1 MRISELAATTGV
13 PVATIKYYLR
23 EGLLPPGRKVAER
36 LAEYDESHVRR
47 LALLR
52 ILRVVGDVPVEKLRA
67 VIGAPQDAGSVH
79 DMLAVAARVIAPT
92 PSPGG
97 PDRAGFRQVADQLVE
112 QAGWTGVDPAA
123 SDRDNLAAVLEAI
136 VSHGTHGADPTL
148 AATYLDF
155 ADRLAA
161 WEVGNLDAGRSREE
175 ILEEMVVGEVVFG
188 QLFMVL
194 RRLAHEHHSK
204 ARFGGDDRGRPAPD

>member
-1 MRISELAATTGV
+1 MRISELAERTGV

-23 EGLLPPGRKVAER
+23 EGLLPPGRKVSER
-36 LAEYDESHVRR
+36 LSEYDESHVRR
-47 LALLR
+47 LGLLR
-52 ILRVVGDVPVEKLRA
+52 ILRVIGDVPVEKLRA
-67 VIGAPQDAGSVH
+67 IVEASRDAGSVH

-97 PDRAGFRQVADQLVE
+97 PDRAGFRQAADQLIE
-112 QAGWTGVDPAA
+112 QAGWTDVDPAA
-123 SDRDNLAAVLEAI
+123 SDRENLAVVLEAI
-136 VSHGTHGADPTL
+136 VAHGTHEPDPAL

-175 ILEEMVVGEVVFG
+175 ILEEMIVGEVVFG

-204 ARFGGDDRGRPAPD
+204 ARFGA